1 MAAKVRLEPGTP
13 GAAAGLPQCDFGG
26 FGIASARDPGSGVA
40 EALATVFAPAGRA
53 VRDIAARQF
62 SFAPFRGPARFA
74 ACAGIPFGR
83 KKRLP
88 RLPPGVSEAHPG
100 EVKILVQQY
109 PAMLPRVFFQSGI
122 EHDQAAA
129 DECRGVGGI
138 ARRIAQIGPVPD
150 CHLPAVKEL
159 VDGRHP
165 LTISCMDLAAL
176 LTEQANPASAH
187 IDKLSTEE
195 MLRVIAKEDRKVADA
210 VAVEIPRI
218 ALAVEGI
225 VAAFRNGGRLFYIGA
240 GTSGRLGV
248 LDAAECPPTFN
259 VPPDLVQGIIAGG
272 EAALSR
278 ATETTEDD
286 PAIGARDLH
295 ERGFVQNDVLCG
307 IAASGRTPYVLGAI
321 DEANR
326 MNALTIGISCTPD
339 SELARRAKIAITPLT
354 GPEVIAGSTRLK
366 AGTATKMV
374 LNTLTTGSFIRLG
387 YVRGNLMV
395 NVQPKNSKLLDRS
408 KRIISEV
415 TGVSY
420 EEAGRMLAETENS
433 VPAAIEAWEK
443 NG

>member
-1 MAAKVRLEPGTP
+1 
-13 GAAAGLPQCDFGG
+13 
-26 FGIASARDPGSGVA
+26 
-40 EALATVFAPAGRA
+40 
-53 VRDIAARQF
+53 
-62 SFAPFRGPARFA
+62 
-74 ACAGIPFGR
+74 
-83 KKRLP
+83 
-88 RLPPGVSEAHPG
+88 
-100 EVKILVQQY
+100 
-109 PAMLPRVFFQSGI
+109 
-122 EHDQAAA
+122 
-129 DECRGVGGI
+129 
-138 ARRIAQIGPVPD
+138 
-150 CHLPAVKEL
+150 
-159 VDGRHP
+159 
-165 LTISCMDLAAL
+165 MDLAAL

-195 MLRVIAKEDRKVADA
+195 MLRVIGEEDRKVAEA

-225 VAAFRNGGRLFYIGA
+225 VDAFRKGGRLFYIGA

-248 LDAAECPPTFN
+248 LDASECPPTFN

-286 PAIGARDLH
+286 PSIGARDLQG
-295 ERGFVQNDVLCG
+295 RGFHPNDVLCG

-326 MNALTIGISCTPD
+326 LNALTIGISCTPD
-339 SELARRAKIAITPLT
+339 SDLARRVKIAITPLT
-354 GPEVIAGSTRLK
+354 GPEIIAGSTGLK

-374 LNTLTTGSFIRLG
+374 LNMLTTGSFIRLG

-420 EEAGRMLAETENS
+420 EEAGRMLTEAGNN
-433 VPAAIEAWEK
+433 VRAAIESWEK
-443 NG
+443 AQRKSQ